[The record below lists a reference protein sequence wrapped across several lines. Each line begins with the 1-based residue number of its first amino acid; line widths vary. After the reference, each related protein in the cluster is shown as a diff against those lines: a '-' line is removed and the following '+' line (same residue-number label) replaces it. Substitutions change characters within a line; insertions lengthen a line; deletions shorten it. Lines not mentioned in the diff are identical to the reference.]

1 MGRSLLLKGKGIFF
15 TDEFPFGTRVCETL
29 TEATGYAAGHP
40 LAFVGQLVSVVGD
53 KTSDVYVIQPNRTL
67 RKIDDSGQ
75 TSGGTSVNMIEPVSG
90 NVTLTARDLPFDAG
104 GFTNV
109 GDALASLFYV
119 RPTVSLTGGGTYE
132 IGQTIS
138 SVTLNWTIGGSHPLV
153 SQSLNNGIGI
163 ITPLSAR
170 TYTHS
175 GQTITANRTYTMTV
189 SDGINTATSNTTV
202 AFSPKRYWGVSD
214 KETLADADILAL
226 SSEFS
231 TNRNQTQTLDCTG
244 GKYIWFV
251 WESGYGEGSFTLNGL
266 PNTAFTST
274 TRTMVNASGAT
285 RTIRL
290 TRSDSLLYGDAYTLV
305 VS

>member
-1 MGRSLLLKGKGIFF
+1 MGRSLLLQGKGIFF
-15 TDEFPFGTRVCETL
+15 TDEFPFGTKVCATL
-29 TEATGYAAGHP
+29 TEATAYASGHP
-40 LAFVGQLVSVVGD
+40 LAFAGQLVSVTAGG
-53 KTSDVYVIQPNRTL
+53 TSDVYVIEPNRTL
-67 RKIDDSGQ
+67 RSIGDSGQ
-75 TSGGTSVNMIEPVSG
+75 AGGNG
-90 NVTLTARDLPFDAG
+90 TLTAYHLPFDAG

-132 IGQTIS
+132 IGQTVS
-138 SVTLNWTIGGSHPLV
+138 SVTLNWSIGGSHPPV
-153 SQSLNNGIGI
+153 SQSLNNGIGN
-163 ITPLSAR
+163 ITPLTTR

-175 GQTITANRTYTMTV
+175 GQTITANRTYTITV
-189 SDGINTATSNTTV
+189 SDGTNTATSSTTV

-214 KETLADADILAL
+214 KATLSDTDILAL

-231 TNRNQTQTLDCTG
+231 TNRNQTRTLDCSG
-244 GKYIWFV
+244 GRYLWFV

-266 PNTAFTST
+266 PNTAFTPA

-285 RTIRL
+285 RSVLL
-290 TRSDSLLYGDAYTLV
+290 TRSDNLLYGDAYTLV